1 MSAEETQLAGDVRC
15 KKLACTVSENGECY
29 EGLSDP
35 GTCPNYANFT
45 SEFEEA
51 EQELSDSVEEDSV
64 DLLTPPL
71 LETLDLYGG
80 DELDHKGSLQ
90 ITLNSLTRVIVLA
103 GPNDSGKTTLLASL
117 FESFF
122 TNALASY
129 LFCHCETLR
138 AFDRRCHLSR
148 TDSEMSTEDTERT
161 KSDSEEAMLHLRV
174 RHDDLLRPP
183 QDLLVSDIRG
193 ELFKKAIRTQAEAQ
207 RIRVLK
213 RADHLALLVDGE
225 KIASLSSRNQVSVA
239 AGMTL
244 RSFIEGGM
252 IGRQTLV
259 EVLFTKDDLIRVTE
273 QEHATRE
280 FLEVFERDLRER
292 YESELGGLRFYRI
305 AARAKE
311 GVASYGLPEVFRVWV
326 EESMYRLI
334 PSTSHQRIVTSERD
348 FDQFGWRQ
356 SPHRYVVGKQN

>member
-148 TDSEMSTEDTERT
+148 TDSEMSTE
-161 KSDSEEAMLHLRV
+161 
-174 RHDDLLRPP
+174 P